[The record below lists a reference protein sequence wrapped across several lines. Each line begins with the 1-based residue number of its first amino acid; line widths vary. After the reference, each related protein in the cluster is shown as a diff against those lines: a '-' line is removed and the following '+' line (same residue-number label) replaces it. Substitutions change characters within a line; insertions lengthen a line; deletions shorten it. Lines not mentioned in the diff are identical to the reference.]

1 MSEQTKSFIRER
13 LNEYQELQSKVEDKD
28 LYMSLSL
35 EDRDSLVRKF
45 NYAADRVARLF
56 CQFENELLS

>member
-45 NYAADRVARLF
+45 NYAADRVAMLF
-56 CQFENELLS
+56 CRFENELLS